1 MGITH
6 LLLSFSVSMELIPKR
21 IFHIIYYNF
30 LQLILSFVILEQI
43 VIRIDIMILILF
55 KLDWKYNFFSIESLT
70 GIGKLRF

>member
-43 VIRIDIMILILF
+43 VIRIDIMIIILF

-70 GIGKLRF
+70 